1 MFTAWTLHG
10 FVNKFLL
17 MPVGIKDICV
27 FTAPIFGAFT
37 SIAAYLLTK
46 EITGKS
52 ESGFFSA
59 LFMAIIPSYLSRSVA
74 GSYDNEAVAIF
85 ALVFSFY
92 TFVRA
97 VNRGTLMSG
106 LLAALGFY
114 YMVLTWG
121 GYVFVLGVVSIYV
134 IGLILTDNFNS
145 KVYVAFSLFYV
156 IGNLL
161 SLTMPF
167 VAHWA
172 VWESSEHLPS
182 HVAFIVMNLYML
194 SQFVKKNLSKEK
206 FDFLTKVVIRAAI
219 IGVIVIFLYIIVMG
233 KTTTGHRI
241 LTLIN
246 PVYAKKHNPLVAS
259 ISEH

>member
-1 MFTAWTLHG
+1 MFTSWTLHG

-17 MPVGIKDICV
+17 FPVSIKDICV
-27 FTAPIFGAFT
+27 FTAPIFSAFT
-37 SIAAYLLTK
+37 AIVTYMLTK
-46 EITGKS
+46 EITKKS
-52 ESGFFSA
+52 ESGFISA

-97 VNRGTLMSG
+97 INKGTLMSG

-121 GYVFVLGVVSIYV
+121 GYVFVLGVISVYV
-134 IGLILTDNFNS
+134 IGLILTENFNA
-145 KVYVAFSLFYV
+145 KVYVAYSIFYI

-182 HVAFIVMNLYML
+182 HIAFIVMNLYML
-194 SQFVKKNLSKEK
+194 SLFV
-206 FDFLTKVVIRAAI
+206 
-219 IGVIVIFLYIIVMG
+219 
-233 KTTTGHRI
+233 
-241 LTLIN
+241 
-246 PVYAKKHNPLVAS
+246 
-259 ISEH
+259 